1 MIPFPGLR
9 RFRRACLPSLLL
21 SLLLAFAM
29 APARAD
35 ALDPIRQAHA
45 AGHLDQALQELRA
58 LIRQRPGDPQYRLTE
73 ALILQQQHHDAQAI
87 AVLEQLSLSYPELPE
102 PHNNLA
108 VLYAARGQTAQALEQ
123 LKMALH
129 ANPDYATARANLG
142 DVYLQ
147 LAEQAYGKAAD
158 SAGDA
163 AARAHA
169 RASLQELRKL
179 DTPPLEIRR

>member
-21 SLLLAFAM
+21 SLLLACAM

-35 ALDPIRQAHA
+35 ALDPIRQAQA